1 MKNLQIKIRIK
12 NFGAKKNDEY
22 LEDKPIFEKLMKL
35 VKKINTKLKKI
46 ANFRF
51 VVNQFDIF
59 FSRIHFNIFS
69 YSDSLYLHFAY

>member
-12 NFGAKKNDEY
+12 NFEVKKNDEY
-22 LEDKPIFEKLMKL
+22 LKDKPIFEKLMKL

-69 YSDSLYLHFAY
+69 YSDSLYVHFAY